1 MAMKSTRDRILQTL
15 LRQPR
20 TTINELAVSVG
31 INPISVR
38 HHLTN
43 LQVEGLV
50 SAEEERHG
58 VGRPRLAYFLTE
70 AGMERFPTRY
80 LRLTSRL
87 LDQLK
92 ESMPEPVV
100 SKLFLQM
107 AEDMA
112 GDYAGQM
119 KDLSMEE
126 RLDMMKTLL
135 AEEGFSVEWE
145 RDGARYQI
153 HEITCPYLQIGQNH
167 PEVCTVDQTLISRML
182 AVPAEKVQC
191 VLSGD
196 AHCTYVVQ
204 AERVK

>member
-1 MAMKSTRDRILQTL
+1 MKSTRDRILHTL
-15 LRQPR
+15 LRKPGS
-20 TTINELAVSVG
+20 TINELAEAVG

-58 VGRPRLAYFLTE
+58 VGRPRLVYALTE
-70 AGMERFPTRY
+70 HGMEKFPTRY

-92 ESMPEPVV
+92 TTLPQPMV
-100 SKLFLQM
+100 SKLFAEMATSLADDYTAQM
-107 AEDMA
+107 Q
-112 GDYAGQM
+112 GLG
-119 KDLSMEE
+119 MEE
-126 RLDMMKTLL
+126 RLELIRDLL
-135 AEEGFSVEWE
+135 AEEGFTVEWE
-145 RDGARYQI
+145 KIEDQYRI

-167 PEVCTVDQTLISRML
+167 PEVCTVDQTLISKML

-191 VLSGD
+191 ILDGS
-196 AHCTYVVQ
+196 AHCTYVVHS
-204 AERVK
+204 ANLSKN